1 MPSSTSAQKE
11 ENGRALSRDHTGI
24 DDAPAQGAEGPTR
37 PRTPGDPGGI
47 SHLTPRERQV
57 LILIG
62 QAAPNRAISRQLAIT
77 ERTVKAHLANL
88 MMKVGVSN
96 RIEAAIFA
104 YVHHHAISVPAACF
118 QAG

>member
-11 ENGRALSRDHTGI
+11 EDGRALPGNHTGI
-24 DDAPAQGAEGPTR
+24 DDGLAQGAEGPTR

-88 MMKVGVSN
+88 MMKVGVST

-104 YVHHHAISVPAACF
+104 YVHHHAIRRPAA
-118 QAG
+118 